1 MNTIQIKPGRLK
13 QLFKEMVDIYSPS
26 GKEGQI
32 ISFLEDYLSQ
42 FGLKPVLQQVE
53 EGRSNLLILP
63 ENNISHLVF
72 IGHVDTI
79 NAYNY
84 ENFQSAEEGT
94 EICGLGTAD
103 MKGGC
108 AAMIE
113 AFLSFREHCNQD
125 FPAAL
130 ALVVGEEESG
140 DGTNALLEE
149 YHYSWAIVGEPTNM
163 IPCLSHYG
171 YLEMEL
177 NTRGKQM
184 HASLAKEEHNAI
196 QKMLRMLLKL
206 TDYLD
211 SEKKDV
217 IYNIRDVNSS
227 QAGFVVPDRC
237 EAWVDLHVP
246 PAYPIGTIA
255 IELEELI
262 RKFVQKENRYLEEI
276 MSFSMIHAGYD
287 LPDQGTLP
295 GFLKEVYRK
304 HEMEWKPGSFQSDS
318 DASLLWS
325 GGVKPLILG
334 PGQLARAHTQDESV
348 SFPQVLKA
356 SQIYLDL
363 LNLYAEDQK

>member
-1 MNTIQIKPGRLK
+1 MI
-13 QLFKEMVDIYSPS
+13 DIYSPS
-26 GKEGQI
+26 GKEEEI
-32 ISFLEDYLSQ
+32 VDFLKDYLTR
-42 FGLKPVLQQVE
+42 FGLKVELQEVE
-53 EGRSNLLILP
+53 KDRSNLLILP
-63 ENNISHLVF
+63 EKDISHLLF
-72 IGHVDTI
+72 IGHIDTI
-79 NAYNY
+79 TAYDY
-84 ENFQSAEEGT
+84 ENYQSWEEEDT
-94 EICGLGTAD
+94 VYGLGSAD

-113 AFLSFREHCNQD
+113 AFLTFKENFDRD

-130 ALVVGEEESG
+130 ALVVGEEETG

-171 YLEMEL
+171 YLELEL
-177 NTRGKQM
+177 NTLGKQM
-184 HASLAKEEHNAI
+184 HASLAREEHNAI
-196 QKMLRMLLKL
+196 QKMLRMLLEL

-255 IELEELI
+255 IEIEELI
-262 RKFVQKENRYLEEI
+262 RKFVTKEKRYLEDI

-295 GFLKEVYRK
+295 QVIKEIYKK
-304 HEMEWKPGSFQSDS
+304 HNREWKPGSFQSDS

-325 GGVKPLILG
+325 GGIKPIILG
-334 PGQLARAHTQDESV
+334 PGQLARAHTPDESV
-348 SFPQVLKA
+348 VFKQVLEA
-356 SQIYLDL
+356 SQIYLDI
-363 LNLYAEDQK
+363 LNQYAQNAEKIY